1 MNSDLLWV
9 ACGLVLVLEGLYPF
23 VSPQGWRRLFLQLL
37 QLRDDQV
44 RTVGLVAVVLGLALI
59 WIFGR

>member
-1 MNSDLLWV
+1 MLWV

-37 QLRDDQV
+37 QLRDEQI
-44 RTVGLVAVVLGLALI
+44 RMVGLISVVLGLVLI
-59 WIFGR
+59 WVFGH